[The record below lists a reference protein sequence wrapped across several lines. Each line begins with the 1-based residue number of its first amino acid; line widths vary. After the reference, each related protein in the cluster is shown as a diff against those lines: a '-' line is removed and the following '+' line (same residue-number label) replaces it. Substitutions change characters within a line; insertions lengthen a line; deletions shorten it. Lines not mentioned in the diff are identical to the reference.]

1 MMPPGFWQKA
11 EDPMPLRLNGF
22 HLAFL
27 ALIIA
32 NAALSP
38 AFLTFFNLQ
47 VVLASAAPLLILATG
62 ATLVILT
69 GRIDISGGS
78 VMFLAGGLFVVLQEI
93 GAPQPVAILAALA
106 AGALIGALNGAMVA
120 WAGLSALLA
129 TLGTMLIVR
138 GLGLN
143 VIGGKQHAL
152 PPAAETLRDA
162 EAFGFPAYVLLALAV
177 TVAAQLLLSRTLA
190 GRRLIALGSAE
201 RAAVKLGI
209 PVRAYTAAAFT
220 LAGALAALA
229 GIVSTLNLGGV
240 QTYLGKGEE
249 FVAIAAAVV
258 GGVSLFGGRGSLV
271 PGVFLGVLFL
281 VIIEN
286 ALNLAGV
293 SPFAFPFV
301 TGLLILLAMAAYG
314 WSAGLRR
321 PLQTGA

>member
-1 MMPPGFWQKA
+1 MRFHI
-11 EDPMPLRLNGF
+11 NGF

-27 ALIIA
+27 TLILA
-32 NAALSP
+32 NAWLSP
-38 AFLTFFNLQ
+38 SFLTLFNLT
-47 VVLASAAPLLILATG
+47 VVLASAAPLLILAVG

-78 VMFLAGGLFVVLQEI
+78 VMFLSGGLFVVLQEL
-93 GAPQPVAILAALA
+93 GAPQGVAILAALG
-106 AGALIGALNGAMVA
+106 AGAVIGAANGAMVA

-129 TLGTMLIVR
+129 TLGTMLIIR

-152 PPAAETLRDA
+152 PTASEALRDLN
-162 EAFGFPAYVLLALAV
+162 FGGFPAYVLLALAV
-177 TVAAQLLLSRTLA
+177 ALVAQVLLSRTLA
-190 GRRLIALGSAE
+190 GRRLVAIGSAE
-201 RAAVKLGI
+201 RAAEKLGI
-209 PVRAYTAAAFT
+209 PVGLYTAAAFV
-220 LAGALAALA
+220 LSGMLAALA

-258 GGVSLFGGRGSLV
+258 GGVSLFGGKGSLV
-271 PGVFLGVLFL
+271 PGLLLGVLFL
-281 VIIEN
+281 VVVEN

-293 SPFAFPFV
+293 SPFVFPFV

-314 WSAGLRR
+314 WSSGHRR
-321 PLQTGA
+321 PTIT